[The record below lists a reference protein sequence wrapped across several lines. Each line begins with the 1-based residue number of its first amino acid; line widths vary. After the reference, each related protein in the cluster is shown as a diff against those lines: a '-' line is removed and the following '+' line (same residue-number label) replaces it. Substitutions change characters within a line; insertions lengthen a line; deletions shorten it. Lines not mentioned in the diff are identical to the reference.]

1 MKKFAYPAIIKYDRG
16 DKIYTVEFPD
26 LPGCVTF
33 GETLGEAK
41 EKAREALSGYLASIF
56 DRGFKIPAPSKKIK
70 GKNVYPVLPE
80 ATVLVPIILR
90 NSREELH
97 LNQIETAKRLGI
109 SYQSYQKLENP
120 NKANPTLKTLEKVVK
135 AFGKRLVMKLE
146 DIKEHA
152 A

>member
-41 EKAREALSGYLASIF
+41 EKAREALSG
-56 DRGFKIPAPSKKIK
+56 
-70 GKNVYPVLPE
+70 
-80 ATVLVPIILR
+80 
-90 NSREELH
+90 LH